1 MNSFKHK
8 SNFLTFLTIFLTSF
22 LLGIIFSFTLAEK
35 IGYQMLKSTD
45 K

>member
-22 LLGIIFSFTLAEK
+22 ILGIIFSFTLAEK
-35 IGYQMLKSTD
+35 IGYEMLKNTD